1 MIDNGIGVVMRI
13 TGDREL
19 VANLKA
25 LETNMQRKILK
36 PAFRAGAQ
44 VVARDARRRAPKRTG
59 YLKKAIKPISTRFD
73 ASAGVV
79 MNRKIAN
86 AAEMRSVA
94 QTRGARRRPYRP
106 AFIAHIVEA
115 GAKLKWKT
123 RAGSATVPAQP
134 FLVPALE
141 AKREQALSKI
151 ADEIRRRFK

>member
-1 MIDNGIGVVMRI
+1 MIDNGIGVAMRI

-44 VVARDARRRAPKRTG
+44 VVAREARRRAPKRTG
-59 YLKKAIKPISTRFD
+59 YLKKAIKPISARLD

-94 QTRGARRRPYRP
+94 KTRGAQRRPYRP

-115 GAKLKWKT
+115 GSGKK
-123 RAGSATVPAQP
+123 RIPAQP

-151 ADEIRRRFK
+151 AAEIRRRFK